1 MQKFHERDDAR
12 RILAWTETGV
22 VFNQL
27 IHELQK
33 ERGLS
38 SGLITSRG
46 ERFGDRLIAQR
57 QLTDR
62 AIVQLSATIKNIST
76 ANLLSTPVEKLL
88 PDPGQ
93 FSALR
98 STISELRLSRD
109 AAVDRY
115 TEHIDRLFEQLLDG
129 MSIGRVGWIYRQ
141 QMAFVFFL
149 QAKEMAGQE
158 RALITAMLAATD
170 FSPMRMTAFE
180 RIRSTE
186 DARLEKFLQLSEKS
200 VQASYRKMISETDV
214 NEANRIRRLVVAI
227 GSSQRL
233 PSMTLPSPE
242 TWFGLSS
249 QRIEAMNGFEELLS
263 RELLTSARI
272 LEQNAHQD
280 LLVNA
285 MTVLISFVLAII
297 LIMQIL
303 QGKASVEKNLDLAAA
318 VFTNSTESI
327 VITDAQSNI
336 VEVNL
341 GFTRI
346 TGYTREEVIGQ
357 HARMLKSGR
366 HEPEYYE
373 KMWAQLRQNGT
384 WEGEIW
390 NRRKNGSV
398 YPALLSIVAVKNA
411 KGVAEHFIAMTIDL
425 AKHKETEA
433 MLDQLRTFD
442 PLTGLPNRDAWMSA
456 LDLAINSAAS
466 NRRSFAIVEIGLD
479 RFKLIN
485 DSISHVVG
493 DQVLVDI
500 ANRLKLC
507 LNRHDMLARLGG
519 DRLSLMMPDVTDA
532 QTAGERCDELL
543 AAFAKPVS
551 IGEHVLHL
559 SASIGVAFYPVD
571 GSDSQTLRKNVE
583 SAMYGAK
590 DEGRGSYRFYSA
602 EMNALGAQM
611 LMLESMLRGALEKN
625 ELTVFYQPQIIAAD
639 GRLAG
644 VEALLRWKSPELGM
658 VSPIQF
664 IPIAEETGL
673 IVPIGEWV
681 LRESCRQAKLWH
693 DTLGID
699 LPVAVNIS
707 ARQFNNRNLA
717 ALVKEVLESTGLP
730 SRLLELEITEG
741 VLINDPAECNVIL
754 NSFRA
759 LGVRIALDDFGTG
772 FSSLAYLKNFP
783 INCLK
788 IDRAFVK
795 DLPESKDDKA
805 ISCAVIALGK
815 NLGMHVLA
823 EGVETQAQADFLAA
837 EGCDIF
843 QGFFFG
849 KPMPAAELTEKISSG
864 HYRTLGQNPVTQG

>member
-1 MQKFHERDDAR
+1 
-12 RILAWTETGV
+12 
-22 VFNQL
+22 
-27 IHELQK
+27 
-33 ERGLS
+33 
-38 SGLITSRG
+38 
-46 ERFGDRLIAQR
+46 
-57 QLTDR
+57 
-62 AIVQLSATIKNIST
+62 
-76 ANLLSTPVEKLL
+76 
-88 PDPGQ
+88 
-93 FSALR
+93 
-98 STISELRLSRD
+98 
-109 AAVDRY
+109 
-115 TEHIDRLFEQLLDG
+115 
-129 MSIGRVGWIYRQ
+129 
-141 QMAFVFFL
+141 
-149 QAKEMAGQE
+149 
-158 RALITAMLAATD
+158 
-170 FSPMRMTAFE
+170 
-180 RIRSTE
+180 
-186 DARLEKFLQLSEKS
+186 
-200 VQASYRKMISETDV
+200 
-214 NEANRIRRLVVAI
+214 
-227 GSSQRL
+227 
-233 PSMTLPSPE
+233 
-242 TWFGLSS
+242 
-249 QRIEAMNGFEELLS
+249 
-263 RELLTSARI
+263 
-272 LEQNAHQD
+272 
-280 LLVNA
+280 